1 MKYITV
7 DYILKLHARLIRTTG
22 GTSGVRDLEILES
35 SVENSKATFCGQD
48 LYPTIES
55 KCANICFNIIKNH
68 AFVDGNKRTG
78 IYVML
83 VLLEYND
90 IKIRFSQNELVNFA
104 IDIASSKIDQ
114 ENVVNWIKSHEK
126 GTF

>member
-1 MKYITV
+1 M
-7 DYILKLHARLIRTTG
+7 LKLHDRLIKAVR
-22 GTSGVRDLEILES
+22 GTSGVRNLKLLKS
-35 SVENSKATFCGQD
+35 SVENSKATFYGRD

-55 KCANICFNIIKNH
+55 KCANICFNIMKNH

-83 VLLEYND
+83 VLLEYNK

-104 IDIASSKIDQ
+104 TDIESGKIDQ
-114 ENVVNWIKSHEK
+114 KNVVNWIKSHEK
-126 GTF
+126 GTC

>member
-1 MKYITV
+1 MKL
-7 DYILKLHARLIRTTG
+7 LK
-22 GTSGVRDLEILES
+22 S
-35 SVENSKATFCGQD
+35 SVENSKATFYGRD

-55 KCANICFNIIKNH
+55 KCANICFNIMKNH

-83 VLLEYND
+83 VLLEYNK

-104 IDIASSKIDQ
+104 TDIESGKIDQ
-114 ENVVNWIKSHEK
+114 KNVVNWIKSHEK
-126 GTF
+126 GTC

>member
-1 MKYITV
+1 MKYINI
-7 DYILKLHARLIRTTG
+7 DFILKLHDRLIRATG
-22 GTSGVRDLEILES
+22 GTSGVRGLEILKS
-35 SVENSKATFCGQD
+35 SVENCKATFYGQD

-83 VLLEYND
+83 VLLEYNK
-90 IKIRFSQNELVNFA
+90 IKIKFSQNELVNFA
-104 IDIASSKIDQ
+104 IDIASGKIDQ
-114 ENVVNWIKSHEK
+114 ESVANWIKIHEK

>member
-1 MKYITV
+1 MKYITIK
-7 DYILKLHARLIRTTG
+7 YILKLHDKLIEATG
-22 GTSGVRDLEILES
+22 GTNGVRDLEILKS
-35 SVENSKATFCGQD
+35 SVENSKVTFYGQE

-83 VLLEYND
+83 VLLEYNN
-90 IKIRFSQNELVNFA
+90 IKIGFSQNELVNFA
-104 IDIASSKIDQ
+104 VDIASDKIGQ
-114 ENVVNWIKSHEK
+114 KGIVNWIKSHEK
-126 GTF
+126 GTC